1 MSILRYKRQ
10 FLVSLTLLAIGVGAL
25 SFSVNVFAQGDT
37 FGLQEVGQTVELGG
51 DDIRVTIARILRA
64 ALGLLGIIAIGIVLY
79 GGFVYMTSGGA
90 EDKIATAKK
99 ILINGGIG
107 LVIILS
113 AFSITQFILTKL
125 GQATGIL
132 GDGSSL
138 SSSCSDISYA
148 YAHKQ
153 ECGIP
158 LIGGAGGCLDT
169 TSEFV
174 AKSIT
179 PVTNNTHM
187 NNTAVRV
194 LFNKPIALS
203 ILPSDVFTVSKSGVS
218 QKDLFTYSPLT
229 DITGARFGV
238 EAKLNNTAPLCSDG
252 ITRCLPSGLYGI
264 TVHNITSASGAVLT
278 EESTC
283 GNFPKNASFTV
294 ESASVAPSIISNSI
308 LYISF
313 DESTI
318 KDAGILNDA
327 SKQDNNGVVIAGAN
341 DNAEKSV
348 PGVIGAAMAFDGV
361 DDAVSFPHSPT
372 FGSSAANFSLSLYA
386 RPDTFDTTK
395 VLASGGITA
404 KTGWVL
410 FTRTEEGQT
419 TIGFEINLEN
429 GHKRAFG
436 PIQPGVFNHVL
447 AQFDA
452 ASQTPTLFI
461 NGIKFDSK
469 DQAILLSNLG
479 DTFFLGKRTAGIE
492 NLPFQ
497 GALDQFV
504 VYNDIVSPETA
515 KTPSAA
521 DTTPPEV
528 ALTVNGSAV
537 EQTVSAGS
545 SAAVVVTASD
555 ASGIGYGHIVVSSVK
570 ANASTPLVDTF
581 FGSTVSETSDAPKE
595 KPKKFLHTFPL
606 PKNMEA
612 GAYTIDVTVY
622 DIDNNPASVEI
633 AIKIAPEH
641 CTDGI
646 KNGDETDTDAGG
658 SCGGAAGAACTQT
671 AECAYGLQCVEK
683 ICTKHPLIE
692 GVDPMNGAVGNWI
705 TIIGKNFG
713 TVAGTVEFGNEKTN
727 TWVTAPIVSCG
738 VSGNAWTDSY
748 IVVSVPDAPAV
759 TNGDEST
766 IRVTLHDADTSDAK
780 TPLFDTTTNTFLP
793 NASVPPLPSG
803 GLFLHTNVKRPGL
816 CSVSAGTASAA
827 EPGKPVLAVGTA
839 FGQTQGASTLLF
851 GSLASQITQWS
862 DTQINASVP
871 ANLSAGTVAVK
882 VSVAGEISNGV
893 PFTVLFAEGNTQTA
907 PQIFSIAPASVSPE
921 SFLTLTGAGFGHFVG
936 SVYIA
941 DSIDHALTCGTPTA
955 DATCV
960 SLNVTNFPEGCVG
973 TWTDTQVIAEM
984 PKGTKAG
991 AYHVVLK
998 NHLGFKTSGTETI
1011 TVTSA
1016 PPSPALCTIVPAQ
1029 GPAPTPQDGTGIQ
1042 LIGKNF
1048 SNNPTVY
1055 FWAKDAATSS
1065 FTGWLSQTGKVI
1077 TIGGT
1082 GNKLTTPIPSK
1093 SGHSMV
1099 TGPIVVAADTGRV
1112 SNPITYS
1119 VNDCRAAGLDEQK
1132 AFDASGF
1139 QCCASGSDTGLW
1151 VAGACEG
1158 ETLSAGYVW
1167 RFSSG
1172 IIPSLPHVVESC
1184 NENVWNTPGAIAS
1197 YPSPIPWREWKQGMQ
1212 ACTNSTVAVRFSTPM
1227 NPSTIHANSV
1237 LVYFCGTGLEP
1248 KCIYEPADQIKNL
1261 NTAYQSQVLEI
1272 IKGSFDKKG
1281 ILAENTWYRV
1291 LLTKDIQ
1298 STPQA
1303 IGAGAEAPLPLS
1315 KTNGLPKDDVYSD
1328 PDSIAYTYDFKTGS
1342 ALCLLQN
1349 AAIIPDEKTV
1359 TGLGPILDGPNPFY
1373 YLLKGQGDQECS
1385 ILSVDGLGWSWS
1397 ANPSLAAQV
1406 LLAPDKNYADT
1417 RATATAL
1424 TSAPP
1429 PAGVAIQASAN
1440 LSQTKFFNWIDIL
1453 AAAKVSAPYT
1463 VSNTETVVQIVDTGK
1478 DGLYDFV
1485 DPFTLDISFSVSKVG
1500 NKKILEKL
1508 GGWSLSVVQNKLCF
1522 QFSASG
1528 NTLCHQPVNGFSVG
1542 VQYHYV
1548 ITWNGKRLVMMDA
1561 HTAASQNVLG
1571 GVDTDSALFL
1581 GGSGVQPFPVTFY
1594 TLRMLDGTALTAY
1607 LAKSIFSANKQIDAT
1622 SSTLYI
1628 TLGPPTVVDYWPNCG
1643 ESCVNA
1649 GIGATFNRDMMV
1661 KTYADKGIPGMALYI
1676 CDSELCYEGNPPPE
1690 KKVGMT
1696 IDLEHSDA
1704 RTIRAYP
1711 NGDLHQNKWYL
1722 VKVKPTILSVGGF
1735 TKDGTPLAGA
1745 ALTPFS
1751 WKFKTQDNASA
1762 CVADSAVVQP
1772 LSFTAT
1778 AIGQKT
1784 LYQAIP
1790 KTSGNTC
1797 DPDGQELD
1805 PSEYG
1810 WSWSSADP
1818 LVANVS
1824 TFAFSGEKVTACTSA
1839 CLPLGS
1845 DIVRGTA
1852 AADAPI
1858 CGDGIVENGED
1869 CDIAAAGEVAG
1880 VSCSF
1885 SCLRPGNSKASCGNG
1900 TVETAFGELCDEG
1913 GEKISWKSCT
1923 AACLYTGSPVSPP
1936 GADVNASWCG
1946 SGEVTSGEVCDTND
1960 PKTKEG
1966 CSAACLHLGTP
1977 LSQAWCDNTPGSSS
1991 CLDAVSVCGNGIL
2004 ETGESCEF
2012 VNDTTVRIPLSNA
2025 THIDVL
2031 VDFAVN
2037 YCTNTCI
2044 AKNLCGLSSVPTIS
2058 LGSPGSPR
2066 CQSGTEGCDDNSC
2079 TLLGASAFYDTP
2091 SQCGDAV
2098 VGIGEFGLC
2107 EVSSQSSLGQN
2118 PVQLVSA
2125 VGNGILNSDTQLQ
2138 STVISASMLKQKQ
2151 PDGSAAPVPKQ
2162 PSGSSA
2168 FTLACGFVEYDTP
2181 IVISNDVDDIVLS
2194 NNCPNNND
2202 NALGVNAFS
2211 CCTPRPIKTENYP
2224 ADGAGITGAKA
2235 GVCRNTAISVTFD
2248 KEILVGSVQGNVML
2262 ASGHAAGFDCLSIGA
2277 QFVTDQVFAAAN
2289 TEPFGFWGRLW
2300 ARVTSFFI
2308 RLFGSTVHATG
2319 FKTYVS
2325 QFPVWCAGDIAIDPT
2340 VVPITNADG
2349 AVEGSTVLLHSTQAL
2364 AAQTP
2369 YAVILSGGKHGVV
2382 DVQNVGIVGGDATSW
2397 VFKTG
2402 SDICTLDSVS
2412 AEPKEY
2418 LFTAPFTTTVLNAV
2432 AKSASGQLLAPVDEY
2447 GWLWQWGPTNH
2458 PIFDIPAGTIAGTF
2472 METSAIEVGV
2482 ADVPGSTTAVVNAV
2496 ISTDII
2502 SGSAGKSLSDSVDL
2516 VAEFCEHP
2524 WRVTDAV
2531 GTQVPFED
2539 ATYNFSFS
2547 YCADAGVVG
2556 NANDNLPFL
2565 SMVEITDPF
2574 ELGQY
2579 SASGTVQAADLLKRY
2594 FFFNEK
2600 NNDVIGVQIIKNPK
2614 RLSAS
2619 EWFADAFGTTA
2630 GLAPLSIDGYDAV
2643 KDSNTFYVNALNIA
2657 ESGTAYNNIYVFSIN
2672 GNATSETAA
2681 VFEKI
2686 LSSLAFNTNLTN
2698 FGYCGVSNTQPDFSI
2713 AAKVCT
2719 SDFDC
2724 QGIAKT
2730 TLVTPEV
2737 SVCSVDAVGSWGTQI
2752 SSTDKKLYDIDM
2764 VGLFGMAV
2772 GAKGTALRTEDG
2784 GKTWVSMTLPSALQ
2798 SDLHAVDVFNT
2809 NIAMVGGDKELFQTI
2824 DGGSTWKL
2832 MTLPNSTTFFL
2843 RDIVI
2848 LSENVSVVVGSKG
2861 GVYRIENGA
2870 ATQIASGVTGV
2881 LLGVD
2886 MRVARGWIV
2895 GVGGIIL
2902 RSTNTGK
2909 TWSQVAVPANLPP
2922 NSNSF
2927 RDVFFVNTVTGWIVG
2942 DNGVI
2947 LKSNDT
2953 GNTWTPQ
2960 NSPTTEE
2967 LQEVW
2972 FLNIQEGYIVGAN
2985 GTLLHTSDGGLNWFV
3000 EPVGVNNS
3008 LFGIAGASAE
3018 TLWLAGANGT
3028 IVHHGDY
3035 LLACSADT
3043 PCTAPNTCVTTAA
3056 AVSETKT
3063 APICAVE
3070 KIKLQRDWQR
3080 INDIHLAQ
3088 NNLQSHFVSG
3098 GSYPALSA
3106 GTFLPGYTNSRW
3118 PSWGTLGA
3126 TVGFLPSDPLNL
3138 WSECS
3143 AGDQQTCWDA
3153 ANQTFHCPANASIY
3167 EYRFD
3172 PVQKNY
3178 TLHAPLEYFTE
3189 NAVESQFGLDAF
3201 GNGFIVNPASFTTAR
3216 GCESNIVYSPFAGQC
3231 GDGVL
3236 NPEFEACDPPGNAV
3250 LQSSGFSAATTGVCS
3265 VGYMEDNNVCGA
3277 NVDCGSVWTLGI
3289 DDGSGKKS
3297 YKVHKNG
3304 KGLCVS
3310 DNIVLYDFQKKEVN
3324 GAFVGISCIK
3334 DAECETEAFYQS
3346 KTTLVGSFGNTP
3358 LQHGAGSNSDFFVD
3372 FLNNNTVVCAE
3383 PSDLIIHAGDPPKP
3397 VSLSSF
3403 NAGKCS
3409 GLGTQQFGQCSVDE
3423 YAIASCNATCSGFDY
3438 GSCQSKATC
3447 NNGTVEAPEK
3457 CDDGKKNGTYGHCND
3472 QCTGLFGAYCG
3483 NGTLDGTNEIC
3494 DWSVKDAGGNP
3505 QWTLYNK
3512 TDPSKSCALDCQ
3524 DLGGFCGD
3532 GIKDSVE
3539 QCDKESGTTFEKGC
3553 TADCTFTN
3561 LACISSGAQI
3571 ALSQAKNKTYVFLT
3585 KYDTTVYPQV
3595 VANVEDVVAG
3605 TKFIAGKEHIAAC
3618 FQNTTGK
3625 EICGALGL
3633 TCDKIAQ
3640 TNKNSP
3646 FTETLSCD
3654 SSFAIFQ
3661 SGFPTQ
3667 NTYTAVCN
3675 GLANQETLV
3684 GGAASTCGNGIKDSG
3699 ETCDLGGQNGV
3710 ACTPPYG
3717 DSCTYCAADCK
3728 NILTKDAP
3736 AYCGNET
3743 VDTVPTGV
3751 DESGNNIF
3759 EQCDYLNGNTSEAIT
3774 ASSTPQPL
3782 VCADIGAHYFGAYAC
3797 VKTCSVLS
3805 NSCVDCGKNEGGA
3818 KAQVSIIHPMLNILK
3833 EPAKSKSQ
3841 ADTYADAGAMLWAEN
3856 NTTGAADG
3864 FLGGLKITQKTG
3876 VGILGDTIDQTNQFG
3891 VQSVSQCNGH
3901 YSLAFHD
3908 FAGATETDRD
3918 LFDYP
3923 VDNEGFLVNNDY
3935 VYSPPVPPSV
3945 IRVVL
3950 RWETVELGA
3959 NAMFAGGFYSNGK
3972 KWVRYSDVLS
3982 KGSGFMCNDINTI
3995 PVYGS
4000 DYAWPTT
4007 CSVFGPEHPGIY
4019 THYINQS
4026 KGTRIQSYTIDTNAM
4041 NPINEPIA
4049 FFVESL
4055 SGPIGAESIK
4065 KSNLRVEVYTY
4076 HAGQNS
4082 ITPIPSIF
4090 KPTHVFPIKTAAGT
4104 SDGAAAKYWYVFDI
4118 GTQGAEVNSIS
4129 PVFTPAGSIEGDDI
4143 QLLNAYDFGPS
4154 QIDPALNL
4162 PKYANIHI
4170 IP

>member
-1 MSILRYKRQ
+1 MRVLCYKKL
-10 FLVSLTLLAIGVGAL
+10 FFFSFALVVIGAGSLL
-25 SFSVNVFAQGDT
+25 FSANVFAQGDA
-37 FGLQEVGQTVELGG
+37 FGLQDVGETVQLGG
-51 DDIRVTIARILRA
+51 DDIRVTVARIIRA
-64 ALGLLGIIAIGIVLY
+64 ILGLLGIIAIGIVLY

-125 GQATGIL
+125 GEATGFK

-138 SSSCSDISYA
+138 SSSCADISYA
-148 YAHKQ
+148 YVHKK

-158 LIGGAGGCLDT
+158 SSGGVAGCLET
-169 TSEFV
+169 TSDFV

-187 NNTAVRV
+187 NNTVVRV
-194 LFNKPIALS
+194 LFNKPIASS
-203 ILPSDVFTVSKSGVS
+203 IAPSDVFTVSKSGAS

-229 DITGARFGV
+229 NITGARFGV

-252 ITRCLPSGLYGI
+252 TARCIASGLYGI
-264 TVHNITSASGAVLT
+264 TVHDITSADGASLT

-294 ESASVAPSIISNSI
+294 ESANVAPSVISDSI
-308 LYISF
+308 LYIPF
-313 DESTI
+313 DDITI
-318 KDAGILNDA
+318 KDATILDDA
-327 SKQDNNGVVIAGAN
+327 SKEDNSGVVIAGPNDSAN
-341 DNAEKSV
+341 KSI
-348 PGVIGAAMAFDGV
+348 PGVIGFAMAFDGI

-386 RPDTFDTTK
+386 RPDVFDTTK

-504 VYNDIVSPETA
+504 IYNSIVSPETA
-515 KTPSAA
+515 KTPLAA
-521 DTTPPEV
+521 DNIPPEV
-528 ALTVNGSAV
+528 GITVNGSAV
-537 EQTVSAGS
+537 QPNISAGS
-545 SAAVVVTASD
+545 SAAVVVTAND
-555 ASGIGYGHIVVSSVK
+555 ASGIGYGHIVISSVK
-570 ANASTPLVDTF
+570 QNASVPLVDTL
-581 FGSTVSETSDAPKE
+581 FGPTVSQTSDAPKE
-595 KPKKFLHTFPL
+595 KPQKFLHTFPL
-606 PKNMEA
+606 PKNMEF
-612 GAYTIDVTVY
+612 GAYLIDATVY
-622 DIDNNPASVEI
+622 DIDNNPTTVQI
-633 AIKIAPEH
+633 PIKIAPEH

-658 SCGGAAGAACTQT
+658 SCGGASGAACTQT
-671 AECAYGLQCVEK
+671 AECSYGLQCIEK
-683 ICTKHPLIE
+683 LCTKHPLIE

-705 TIIGKNFG
+705 TITGKNFG
-713 TVAGTVEFGNEKTN
+713 TAAGTVEFGNEKTN
-727 TWVTAPIVSCG
+727 TWVSAPIVSCG
-738 VSGNAWTDSY
+738 VLGNAWNDSY
-748 IVVSVPDAPAV
+748 IVVSVPDAPAATAV
-759 TNGDEST
+759 DEST
-766 IRVTLHDADTSDAK
+766 IRVTMHDADPNDGKTS
-780 TPLFDTTTNTFLP
+780 LFDTTTNTFLP

-816 CSVSAGTASAA
+816 CSVSAGAASAG
-827 EPGKPVLAVGTA
+827 EPGTPVLAIGTA

-862 DTQINASVP
+862 DTNINASVP
-871 ANLSAGTVAVK
+871 QNISAGIVGVK
-882 VSVAGEISNGV
+882 VSVGGEASNGV
-893 PFTVLFAEGNTQTA
+893 PFTVLAKDGNTQAA
-907 PQIFSIAPASVSPE
+907 PQIFSIAPGSVSPE
-921 SFLTLTGAGFGHFVG
+921 SFLTLTGTGFGHFTG
-936 SVYIA
+936 SIYIA
-941 DSIDHALTCGTPTA
+941 DSKDHVLSCGTAKA
-955 DATCV
+955 DASCV
-960 SLNVTNFPEGCVG
+960 ALNVTNFPDGCVG
-973 TWTDTQVIAEM
+973 TWIDTQVIAEV

-991 AYHVVLK
+991 AYHLVLK
-998 NHLGFKTSGTETI
+998 NHLGFTSQGEEKI
-1011 TVTSA
+1011 TVLSA
-1016 PPSPALCTIVPAQ
+1016 PPSPALCGMVPTQ
-1029 GPAPTPQDGTGIQ
+1029 GPAPTPQGGAGIQ

-1065 FTGWLSQTGKVI
+1065 FTGWLTQTGNAV

-1093 SGHSMV
+1093 DGHSMV
-1099 TGPIVVAADTGRV
+1099 TGPIVVAANTGQV
-1112 SNPITYS
+1112 SNPIIYN
-1119 VNDCRAAGLDEQK
+1119 VNDCRAADSDEEK

-1139 QCCASGSDTGLW
+1139 QCCSNGPDTGLW

-1172 IIPSLPHVVESC
+1172 VIPSLPHVIESC
-1184 NENVWNTPGAIAS
+1184 NEDTWNTPGAIAS
-1197 YPSPIPWREWKQGMQ
+1197 YPSPIPWREWKQGTS
-1212 ACTNSTVAVRFSTPM
+1212 ACTNSTIAVRFSTPM

-1237 LVYFCGTGLEP
+1237 LVYSCGTGIEP
-1248 KCIYEPADQIKNL
+1248 ECTYEPADQIKNL
-1261 NTAYQSQVLEI
+1261 DTTYQSQVLEI
-1272 IKGSFDKKG
+1272 IKGSFLKQG

-1315 KTNGLPKDDVYSD
+1315 KTNALPKDDDYAD

-1349 AAIIPDEKTV
+1349 AAIIPGEKTV

-1397 ANPSLAAQV
+1397 ANPALAAQV

-1424 TSAPP
+1424 TQAPP
-1429 PAGVAIQASAN
+1429 PSGVAIQASAN
-1440 LSQTKFFNWIDIL
+1440 LSQTNFLNWIDIL
-1453 AAAKVSAPYT
+1453 AAAKISAPYT
-1463 VSNTETVVQIVDTGK
+1463 VSTTAAVVQIPDTGTN
-1478 DGLYDFV
+1478 GIYDFV
-1485 DPFTLDISFSVSKVG
+1485 DPFTLDISFALSKVA

-1508 GGWSLSVVQNKLCF
+1508 GGWSLSVVQKKLCF

-1528 NTLCHQPVNGFSVG
+1528 NTLCHQPVNGFAVD

-1561 HTAASQNVLG
+1561 HTAASQNVFG

-1581 GGSGVQPFPVTFY
+1581 GGIGAQPFPITFH
-1594 TLRMLDGTALTAY
+1594 TLRVLDGTALTGY

-1649 GIGATFNRDMMV
+1649 GIGAAFNRDMMV
-1661 KTYADKGIPGMALYI
+1661 NTYIDKSISGLVLYA
-1676 CDSELCYEGNPPPE
+1676 CDSELCYEGDPPSA
-1690 KKVGMT
+1690 KKIGVA

-1711 NGDLHQNKWYL
+1711 NADLQKNTWYL
-1722 VKVKPTILSVGGF
+1722 VKVEPSILSVGGF

-1778 AIGQKT
+1778 AIGQKK

-1858 CGDGIVENGED
+1858 CGDGVVESGED

-1885 SCLRPGNSKASCGNG
+1885 HCLRPGNSKASCGNG
-1900 TVETAFGELCDEG
+1900 TVETTLGEACDEG
-1913 GEKISWKSCT
+1913 GEKTSWKSCT

-1966 CSAACLHLGTP
+1966 CSTACLHLGTP

-2025 THIDVL
+2025 TYIDVP
-2031 VDFAVN
+2031 VDTAPN
-2037 YCTNTCI
+2037 YCTNTCV
-2044 AKNLCGLSSVPTIS
+2044 AKNLCGLSSSVPVAS
-2058 LGSPGSPR
+2058 SGSPGSPR
-2066 CQSGTEGCDDNSC
+2066 CQSGTEGCNEKTC
-2079 TLLGASAFYDTP
+2079 TFLGASAFYDTP

-2107 EVSSQSSLGQN
+2107 EVSAPSSLGQN
-2118 PVQLVSA
+2118 PVQLVSTI
-2125 VGNGILNSDTQLQ
+2125 GKGILNPDTQLQ
-2138 STVISASMLKQKQ
+2138 STVISAAMLKQKQ
-2151 PDGSAAPVPKQ
+2151 ADGSVASAPKQ
-2162 PSGSSA
+2162 PVGTSA
-2168 FTLACGFVEYDTP
+2168 FTLACGFLEYDTP
-2181 IVISNDVDDIVLS
+2181 ITVLIDSEDIVLS
-2194 NNCPNNND
+2194 NNCIDNND
-2202 NALGVNAFS
+2202 NMLGVNAFF

-2224 ADGAGITGAKA
+2224 ADAAGIGGV

-2248 KEILVGSVQGNVML
+2248 KEILAGSVQGNAML
-2262 ASGHAAGFDCLSIGA
+2262 ASGHSAGFDCLSIGA
-2277 QFVTDQVFAAAN
+2277 QSVTDQVFAAAN

-2300 ARVTSFFI
+2300 ARVTSFFA
-2308 RLFGSTVHATG
+2308 RLFGSVAHATEYIS
-2319 FKTYVS
+2319 YVK
-2325 QFPVWCAGDIAIDPT
+2325 QFPVWCAGDIAIDPE
-2340 VVPITNADG
+2340 VVPVSDASG
-2349 AVEGSTVLLHSTQAL
+2349 AVIGSTVFLNGTQAL
-2364 AAQTP
+2364 AAQTA
-2369 YAVILSGGKHGVV
+2369 YVVVLSGGKHGIV
-2382 DVQNVGIVGGDATSW
+2382 DVNNVGIVGGDASSW

-2412 AEPKEY
+2412 AEPNEY
-2418 LFTAPFTTTVLNAV
+2418 VFSAPFTTAVFNAV
-2432 AKSASGQLLAPVDEY
+2432 AKSASGQSLAPVSEY
-2447 GWLWQWGPTNH
+2447 AWLWQWGPTNH

-2472 METSAIEVGV
+2472 METSAIQVGV
-2482 ADVPGSTTAVVNAV
+2482 NNVQGSATAVVSAI

-2502 SGSAGKSLSDSVDL
+2502 SGSAGASLSDSVDL

-2524 WRVTDAV
+2524 WRVTDAA
-2531 GTQVPFED
+2531 GKQVPFED
-2539 ATYNFSFS
+2539 TTYNFSFS

-2565 SMVEITDPF
+2565 SMVEITDPL

-2579 SASGTVQAADLLKRY
+2579 NQGSTCESTGAACTTTNDCPAEYSIDGKTFTVPKSTEGLCAYYTNGPATTTQWQYISVGGSFVPCEEDINAHCQNPAVHAPVIADYQSKGIPVAYDADGFLEGVYCDHDMLDPKQLQCTASIQATDLLKRY

-2619 EWFADAFGTTA
+2619 EWFADAFGSAT

-2643 KDSNTFYVNALNIA
+2643 KDGNTFYVNALNIA
-2657 ESGTAYNNIYVFSIN
+2657 ENGTAYNNIYVFSIN
-2672 GNATSETAA
+2672 GNATSETVA

-2713 AAKVCT
+2713 QAKTCT

-2737 SVCSVDAVGSWGTQI
+2737 SVCSVDAIGSWGTQI
-2752 SSTDKKLYDIDM
+2752 SGTDKKLYDIDM

-2772 GAKGTALRTEDG
+2772 GTNGIVVRTEDG
-2784 GKTWVSMTLPSALQ
+2784 GKTWTPVTLPSGLQ
-2798 SDLHAVDVFNT
+2798 SDLHAVDVFNN
-2809 NIAMVGGDKELFQTI
+2809 NIAMVGGNKELFQTI
-2824 DGGSTWKL
+2824 DGGATWKL
-2832 MTLPNSTTFFL
+2832 ITLPNSTTFFL
-2843 RDIVI
+2843 RDII
-2848 LSENVSVVVGSKG
+2848 IHSESVSVVVGSQG
-2861 GVYRIENGA
+2861 GVYRIENGI

-2886 MRVARGWIV
+2886 MQLARGWIV
-2895 GVGGIIL
+2895 GVNGIIL

-2909 TWSQVAVPANLPP
+2909 TWSQVSLPTNLPT

-2927 RDVFFVNTVTGWIVG
+2927 RDVFFANTVTGWIVG

-2947 LKSNDT
+2947 LKSTNT
-2953 GNTWTPQ
+2953 GNTWTLQ

-2972 FLNIQEGYIVGAN
+2972 FFNTQEGYIVGAN
-2985 GTLLHTSDGGLNWFV
+2985 GTVLHTSDGGTNWFV

-3008 LFGIAGASAE
+3008 LFGIAGSSAE

-3028 IVHHGDY
+3028 ILHHGDY
-3035 LLACSADT
+3035 LLACSADNT
-3043 PCTAPNTCVTTAA
+3043 CAAPNTCVITAA

-3070 KIKLQRDWQR
+3070 KTKLQRDWQR

-3126 TVGFLPSDPLNL
+3126 TVGFLPSDPINL
-3138 WSECS
+3138 WSACQ
-3143 AGDQQTCWDA
+3143 ADDQQTCWSA
-3153 ANQTFHCPANASIY
+3153 ANQTFHCPANASVY

-3172 PVQKNY
+3172 PIEKDY
-3178 TLHAPLEYFTE
+3178 TIHAPLEYFTE
-3189 NAVESQFGLDAF
+3189 SSVESQFGLDAF
-3201 GNGFIVNPASFTTAR
+3201 GNGFIVNPGAFTTAR
-3216 GCESNIVYSPFAGQC
+3216 GCEPDIIYSPFAGQC

-3236 NPEFEACDPPGNAV
+3236 NPEFETCDPPGYSTV
-3250 LQSSGFSAATTGVCS
+3250 SSLGCQSNEQKVGVC
-3265 VGYMEDNNVCGA
+3265 NN
-3277 NVDCGSVWTLGI
+3277 
-3289 DDGSGKKS
+3289 
-3297 YKVHKNG
+3297 
-3304 KGLCVS
+3304 
-3310 DNIVLYDFQKKEVN
+3310 
-3324 GAFVGISCIK
+3324 
-3334 DAECETEAFYQS
+3334 
-3346 KTTLVGSFGNTP
+3346 
-3358 LQHGAGSNSDFFVD
+3358 
-3372 FLNNNTVVCAE
+3372 
-3383 PSDLIIHAGDPPKP
+3383 
-3397 VSLSSF
+3397 
-3403 NAGKCS
+3403 
-3409 GLGTQQFGQCSVDE
+3409 
-3423 YAIASCNATCSGFDY
+3423 TCSGFDY
-3438 GSCQSKATC
+3438 GSCTAKATC
-3447 NNGTVEAPEK
+3447 GNGAVETPEK
-3457 CDDGKKNGTYGHCND
+3457 CDDGKKNGSYGHCNTSCD
-3472 QCTGLFGAYCG
+3472 GLFGAYCG
-3483 NGTLDGTNEIC
+3483 NGFLDGNNEVC
-3494 DWSVKDAGGNP
+3494 DWTAKDAAGNP
-3505 QWTLYNK
+3505 WTLYHP

-3524 DLGGFCGD
+3524 DLGSFCGD
-3532 GIKDSVE
+3532 GIKDSPE
-3539 QCDKESGTTFEKGC
+3539 ERCDKESGTSFEKGC
-3553 TADCTFTN
+3553 AADCSFTN

-3646 FTETLSCD
+3646 FTGTLSCD
-3654 SSFAIFQ
+3654 NSFVIFQ
-3661 SGFPTQ
+3661 SGLPTQ

-3684 GGAASTCGNGIKDSG
+3684 GGAVSACGNGIKDSG
-3699 ETCDLGGQNGV
+3699 EACDLGGQNGI
-3710 ACTPPYG
+3710 ACTPLYG
-3717 DSCTYCAADCK
+3717 DSCTYCSADCK
-3728 NILTKDAP
+3728 NILTKDAL
-3736 AYCGNET
+3736 AYCGNEK

-3759 EQCDYLNGNTSEAIT
+3759 EQCDYINGDTSQAINTT
-3774 ASSTPQPL
+3774 STQPL
-3782 VCADIGAHYFGAYAC
+3782 VLACANLSDFHVGTYSCANTCGTLANGC
-3797 VKTCSVLS
+3797 VKCLDGSTNAQITVL
-3805 NSCVDCGKNEGGA
+3805 N
-3818 KAQVSIIHPMLNILK
+3818 PMLRVDLP
-3833 EPAKSKSQ
+3833 PAKDNLVAKKYFDLVNPVLLANKNNNATMILSGTEQ
-3841 ADTYADAGAMLWAEN
+3841 AVDPE
-3856 NTTGAADG
+3856 TGTKVFG
-3864 FLGGLKITQKTG
+3864 PLT
-3876 VGILGDTIDQTNQFG
+3876 DTIG
-3891 VQSVSQCNGH
+3891 VNSSAQCNGR
-3901 YSLAFHD
+3901 YVID
-3908 FAGATETDRD
+3908 FNMASDTAGPGDV
-3918 LFDYP
+3918 FPYP
-3923 VDNEGFLVNNDY
+3923 VDDEGFLVNNDY

-3945 IRVVL
+3945 IRVVV
-3950 RWETVELGA
+3950 RWETAELGQ
-3959 NAMFAGGFYSNGK
+3959 NATFVGGFYSNGK
-3972 KWVRYSDVLS
+3972 TWVRYSDVLAT
-3982 KGSGFMCNDINTI
+3982 GSVGMCNDVSTSG
-3995 PVYGS
+3995 VYI
-4000 DYAWPTT
+4000 WPTF
-4007 CSVFGPEHPGIY
+4007 CNLPSFQHSGIY

-4026 KGTRIQSYTIDTNAM
+4026 KGTRIQSYTIATNEM
-4041 NPINEPIA
+4041 NPIQEPIA

-4055 SGPIGAESIK
+4055 TGPIGAESIK

-4076 HAGQNS
+4076 HMNQNS
-4082 ITPIPSIF
+4082 KTSIF
-4090 KPTHVFPIKTAAGT
+4090 KPTYVFPIKTAAGT

-4143 QLLNAYDFGPS
+4143 QFLNAYDFGPS

-4162 PKYANIHI
+4162 PKYPNIHI